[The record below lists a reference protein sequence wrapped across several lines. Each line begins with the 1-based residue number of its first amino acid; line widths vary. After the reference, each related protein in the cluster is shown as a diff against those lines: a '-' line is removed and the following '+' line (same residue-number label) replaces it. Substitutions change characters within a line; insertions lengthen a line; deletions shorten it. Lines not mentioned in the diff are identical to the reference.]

1 MKLHVQSFDILDWKL
16 YTCYEL
22 NMKFFKSNRKEVF
35 CKDGVLKIFA
45 KFIGKRLCW
54 SLFLTK
60 PQARGQQLYWK
71 EISAQVFSSGFAKF
85 WRTLPGV
92 PPVAAS
98 CFYEFYKFICKF
110 FWVRSHSLIT
120 YEKKKIKVF
129 TLPPCGYATVHFG
142 TYPPFLPIIGY
153 TKWFIVIYSLS
164 FTFILK
170 KWHWLKRLVL
180 SHTTIVKKIL
190 HIY

>member
-110 FWVRSHSLIT
+110 FWVRGHSLIT
-120 YEKKKIKVF
+120 YEKKKKSKF
-129 TLPPCGYATVHFG
+129 L
-142 TYPPFLPIIGY
+142 PFLLVDTQLYISAH
-153 TKWFIVIYSLS
+153 TLLFSL
-164 FTFILK
+164 
-170 KWHWLKRLVL
+170 
-180 SHTTIVKKIL
+180 
-190 HIY
+190 